1 MATNCTSIQKSL
13 AWCQGTPEL
22 PGVKRRIYYIP
33 KSAIVQYPTLPRD
46 ENGRPTAAVLTGSFT
61 LLTEQKWKYIDILPE
76 KSQLTSEAQGELP
89 SQTRLNKLTA
99 GHPGV
104 GSDASAA
111 AAYINNSD
119 NVFIVEDMK
128 GNFRVLGN
136 DKWQTKSTV
145 AQDLG
150 QGATGTTS
158 TTISVEATDEVP
170 APFYVGTIDTED
182 GEIDCSNKPAAKA

>member
-22 PGVKRRIYYIP
+22 PGVKRRIYYIA

-46 ENGRPTAAVLTGSFT
+46 ENGRPTAAVLTGAFT

-89 SQTRLNKLTA
+89 SQTQLNKLTA
-99 GHPGV
+99 VHAGV

-182 GEIDCSNKPAAKA
+182 GEIDCSNKPAAKV

>member
-1 MATNCTSIQKSL
+1 MATNTCNALQKSL

-22 PGVKRRIYYIP
+22 PGVKRRIYYLA
-33 KSAIVQYPTLPRD
+33 KSAIVAFPTLPRD
-46 ENGRPTAAVLTGSFT
+46 ANGRVTSAVLDGSFT
-61 LLTEQKWKYIDILPE
+61 LVADQKWKYIDILPD

-89 SQTRLNKLTA
+89 SQTQLNKLVA
-99 GHPGV
+99 VHPGV
-104 GSDASAA
+104 GADASAA

-128 GNFRVLGN
+128 GNYRVLGN
-136 DKWQTKSTV
+136 DKWSTKSTV

-170 APFYVGTIDTED
+170 APFYKGTIETED
-182 GEIDCSNKPAAKA
+182 GDIDCSGEA